1 MVLVYKIYILQN
13 NRQKIYRCGFCVYV
27 STDGGDS
34 SFVVSL
40 ISLRLAGLLLIIVYQ
55 VLFVSYF
62 PRYTNSNN
70 LIPDFIRLCFLCRL
84 LFRIGNNLF
93 LPTLLVLMN
102 TSLLL
107 LNPLQ
112 NLFDLIQAWTFSPA
126 CICLVRRCF

>member
-1 MVLVYKIYILQN
+1 MDVGSV
-13 NRQKIYRCGFCVYV
+13 CV

-70 LIPDFIRLCFLCRL
+70 LIPDFIRLCFCVASYFELEIISFYL
-84 LFRIGNNLF
+84 LY
-93 LPTLLVLMN
+93 
-102 TSLLL
+102 
-107 LNPLQ
+107 
-112 NLFDLIQAWTFSPA
+112 
-126 CICLVRRCF
+126 

>member
-1 MVLVYKIYILQN
+1 MILVYKIYILQN
-13 NRQKIYRCGFCVYV
+13 NRQKIYGCGFCVYV

-70 LIPDFIRLCFLCRL
+70 LIPDFIRLCLCRL
-84 LFRIGNNLF
+84 LFRIGNNLL
-93 LPTLLVLMN
+93 LPTLLVLMY

-107 LNPLQ
+107 LNLLQ
-112 NLFDLIQAWTFSPA
+112 NLFDLIQAWTFPPA
-126 CICLVRRCF
+126 CICLV